1 MPKQFQ
7 RTHSVLFICCIE
19 LWTKAVL
26 SSDPAF
32 LRNIVVLRDPTL
44 NPVTGQMGRI
54 AGNESHKNRWKR
66 IIKSLGYSKNIW
78 YAFAAHIKPQLIFF
92 PLGKTN
98 YGGIA
103 AILNLAMSRGRATIN
118 QTFFAGEIYL
128 LFLCFKRFEFEYDT
142 NKCGRIYIY
151 IFFKNGEKSPL

>member
-1 MPKQFQ
+1 MSKQFQ

-32 LRNIVVLRDPTL
+32 FRNIVVLRDPKL
-44 NPVTGQMGRI
+44 NPVNRQI
-54 AGNESHKNRWKR
+54 ASITGNESHRNRWKR
-66 IIKSLGYSKNIW
+66 IIKSLGYSKNIR
-78 YAFAAHIKPQLIFF
+78 YAFATHIKPQLTFF
-92 PLGKTN
+92 PLEYTN